1 MKKNAL
7 LSFVIIL
14 ILLIYALNIYVCS
27 ISNKCISQKEIT
39 SQTDEYKVI
48 LLLKTS

>member
-1 MKKNAL
+1 MKNFAL
-7 LSFVIIL
+7 LSLVTIL

-39 SQTDEYKVI
+39 IQTDEYKVI
-48 LLLKTS
+48 LFLKTS